1 MSDPINAI
9 RDEELAQVSGGTD
22 DRFPIGTVYTT
33 KVASGYLALR
43 CSAQKTDGNIIA
55 QLWNG
60 SEVQIM
66 AGVEGSFVYVYV
78 NSWAPG
84 PWGTDATG
92 KVGYVDLNY
101 LVPKTEA

>member
-1 MSDPINAI
+1 MSDPINAVG
-9 RDEELAQVSGGTD
+9 DEELAQVSGGSD
-22 DRFPIGTVYTT
+22 DRFPIGTAFTT

-43 CSAQKTDGNIIA
+43 SSALKTDANIIA

-66 AGVEGSFVYVYV
+66 AGVEGSYVYVYV
-78 NSWAPG
+78 NSCAPG
-84 PWGTDATG
+84 PWGTDGTG

-101 LVPKTEA
+101 LVPKTNA